1 VSSISHGWKFWALIA
16 LAITAGII
24 DAITQAF
31 NNYLNDKGTS

>member
-1 VSSISHGWKFWALIA
+1 LIA